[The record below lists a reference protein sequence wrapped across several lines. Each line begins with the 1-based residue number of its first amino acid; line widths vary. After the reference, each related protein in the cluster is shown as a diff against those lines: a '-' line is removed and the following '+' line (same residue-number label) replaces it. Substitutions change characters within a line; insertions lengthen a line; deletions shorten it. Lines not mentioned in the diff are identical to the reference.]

1 MIKHILF
8 DLDGVLFGDISGGRD
23 YHDALFIK
31 AINTILPDIKITQ
44 EYHDS
49 KLQGMTT
56 VNKLKFL
63 RISEDDSKRIISL
76 KKELITDYIT
86 NHLVPNESQMNMC
99 KQLTMLKYT
108 LYCVSNSDRSVI
120 EMCLKGLNIIE
131 YFSGFIGKED
141 VKENKPN
148 PEPYLRAYSR
158 FNLNPTDSLVIED
171 SVSGIASA
179 KASGGNVLEV
189 SGTRDVSFAK
199 ILKAIDTI
207 NIL

>member
-1 MIKHILF
+1 MIKHIIF
-8 DLDGVLFGDISGGRD
+8 DLDGVLFGDVSGGRD

-49 KLQGMTT
+49 NLQGMTT

-76 KKELITDYIT
+76 KKELITNYLT
-86 NHLVPNESQMNMC
+86 NHLVPNETQIDMC
-99 KQLTMLKYT
+99 KQLIMLKYT

-141 VKENKPN
+141 VTENKPN

-199 ILKAIDTI
+199 ILNYIDS
-207 NIL
+207 L

>member
-1 MIKHILF
+1 MIKHIIF
-8 DLDGVLFGDISGGRD
+8 DLDGVLFGDVSGVRD
-23 YHDALFIK
+23 YHDALFIN
-31 AINTILPDIKITQ
+31 AINTVLPDIKITQ

-49 KLQGMTT
+49 NLQGMTT

-76 KKELITDYIT
+76 KKELITNYLT
-86 NHLVPNESQMNMC
+86 NHLVPNETQIDMC

-131 YFSGFIGKED
+131 YFLGFIGKED

-158 FNLNPTDSLVIED
+158 FNLKATESLVIED

-189 SGTRDVSFAK
+189 SGTRDVSLNK
-199 ILKAIDTI
+199 ILNYIDS
-207 NIL
+207 L